1 MKVSGV
7 WFGGRVL
14 SHVTVRRLNHGPSAE
29 DVTPESRI
37 ATGNFANLPSA
48 QLGTHP
54 FSRSVP
60 CPVAPDAVQ
69 AAQDS
74 PSIRM
79 PASAHASTID
89 DGSVLSGNG
98 SAAAQLAT
106 TPTPAAAADEPGA
119 AGVGGAVVG
128 GAVVGGAVVG
138 GAVVD
143 AGFAGAGELAAGAC
157 EAVAVVGGALADGA
171 GEEAW
176 PVGEVVAA
184 GAELA
189 AAELPRFGVH
199 PATAMP
205 TAAQR
210 ASLLSVRFTLLETD
224 YARDGC
230 NGSIR

>member
-14 SHVTVRRLNHGPSAE
+14 SQVTVRRLNQGPSAD
-29 DVTPESRI
+29 DVTPESLT

-74 PSIRM
+74 PSTRM
-79 PASAHASTID
+79 PSSAHASTID

-98 SAAAQLAT
+98 SAAAQSAT
-106 TPTPAAAADEPGA
+106 TPTPAAAVDGPGA
-119 AGVGGAVVG
+119 AGAGR
-128 GAVVGGAVVG
+128 AVVG

-143 AGFAGAGELAAGAC
+143 AGFTVAGGLAAGAC
-157 EAVAVVGGALADGA
+157 EAGEVVGRALADGA

-184 GAELA
+184 GAEWA
-189 AAELPRFGVH
+189 AAELPRFAVH

-210 ASLLSVRFTLLETD
+210 ASLRCVWFTLLVTD

-230 NGSIR
+230 IASTR

>member
-1 MKVSGV
+1 VKVSGV

-29 DVTPESRI
+29 DVTPESLT

-60 CPVAPDAVQ
+60 CPVAPDVVQ

-119 AGVGGAVVG
+119 AGVG

-205 TAAQR
+205 AAAQR
-210 ASLLSVRFTLLETD
+210 ASLLSVWFTSLETD